1 MCDSYRQCVKA
12 TDADGNLANLFW
24 ELTLRLLKEFFL
36 GTETDMVKQQ
46 QKHSLWPFIVAE
58 HFSLPISEPGKNSY
72 DGPCM

>member
-1 MCDSYRQCVKA
+1 MCFCYRIKY
-12 TDADGNLANLFW
+12 
-24 ELTLRLLKEFFL
+24 LKGKQSIARIAFEYQNKDD
-36 GTETDMVKQQ
+36 DMVKQQ